1 MTQLKTYDTGS
12 STWIP
17 IQSGA
22 QGTLGTQGTLGAQGT
37 IGAQG
42 GTLSGV
48 DGGGPTDTFIGISP
62 SSLDGGTP

>member
-22 QGTLGTQGTLGAQGT
+22 QGTLGTQGTTGAQG
-37 IGAQG
+37 IQGLQG
-42 GTLSGV
+42 GVIGSV
-48 DGGGPTDTFIGISP
+48 DGGGPTDTFVSISP
-62 SSLDGGTP
+62 SSLNGGTP